1 MMQTGLFRST
11 TQPML
16 RSRVL
21 ASLVTWPDLPAPGF
35 FSKPSND
42 GRSRAEQERVAGKG
56 RASAMLETI
65 TPDEVDLNGKAL
77 VVTYHPDPQQSEL
90 LRIDVAAHAIEAE
103 ASFIRMSE
111 LRLVVI
117 RELMT
122 RDAMHARVVA
132 KAAKRGIERIA
143 WIEQLWPYTDRSAL
157 DAGG

>member
-1 MMQTGLFRST
+1 
-11 TQPML
+11 
-16 RSRVL
+16 
-21 ASLVTWPDLPAPGF
+21 
-35 FSKPSND
+35 
-42 GRSRAEQERVAGKG
+42 
-56 RASAMLETI
+56 MLETI

-132 KAAKRGIERIA
+132 KAAKRGIEASPGSRSSGPTLTGPHSMLADRDCPAAIKLSGRIA
-143 WIEQLWPYTDRSAL
+143 SIVTLQGMLLT
-157 DAGG
+157 